1 MPSKPKIPTPEQSQ
15 VINEVLKNL
24 YTMESLSGS
33 LIGPAGSGK
42 TFTLQELAKEILKLH
57 CRDTVFFLTPTHKAN
72 RVLRGKLPKPLRS
85 NVSTIHRF
93 IGVRPKKNRDSK
105 DFVAPSPHILAQAA
119 LRLDS
124 RLRLVVIDESS
135 MVSQSFA
142 DHIEEVCQLAKQDIF
157 VLFCGDPY
165 QLPPVEKGEDIEE
178 DEVVYSKNMCKQ
190 FVASEFKLELF
201 QVKRHDGVILEGA
214 TKIRENFK
222 GRHSLASFAG
232 KDEHSEVKVFSKEGD
247 WKDSLVKQ
255 IKNGIEAQALCFTNA
270 SCRHLTDFVRY
281 SLYGPESR
289 YQWMPGE
296 KIFFPKYTE
305 LPTSVNIVTREG
317 SAMPIYSS
325 TKATIK
331 SVSIY
336 KDMPLKVGPYHY
348 QTPKTRQ
355 DRIFH
360 EEIFGDF
367 QEVVA
372 ETERG
377 HRVCFFYPVFQ
388 ELSYLRDWHRMVRRK
403 VSQLESRKII
413 TEECILWDDLA
424 AVKVCFP
431 TVYSEHVMTVH
442 NSQGSTFKN
451 AYLYS
456 DIEQCSSDFRN
467 SLLYV
472 ALTRASDAV
481 FPLIPTV
488 KP

>member
-1 MPSKPKIPTPEQSQ
+1 MSSKSKIPTPEQSQ

-57 CRDTVFFLTPTHKAN
+57 CRDTVIFLTPTHKASQ
-72 RVLRGKLPKPLRS
+72 VLRGKLPRALRS

-93 IGVRPKKNRDSK
+93 IGVRPKKNRDAK
-105 DFVAPSPHILAQAA
+105 EFVAPDAKALEKAA
-119 LRLDS
+119 KELDS

-142 DHIEEVCQLAKQDIF
+142 DHIDEVCQLVNQDIF

-165 QLPPVEKGEDIEE
+165 QLPPVEKGEDIAEE
-178 DEVVYSKNMCKQ
+178 EVVYSKNMCKQ
-190 FVASEFKLELF
+190 FVSSEFKLELF

-232 KDEHSEVKVFSKEGD
+232 KDKHSEVKVFSKEGD
-247 WKDSLVKQ
+247 WKDSLVKD
-255 IKNGIEAQALCFTNA
+255 IEKGIDAKALCFLNA
-270 SCRHLTDFVRY
+270 SCRDLTDFVRY

-289 YQWMPGE
+289 YQWMAGE
-296 KIFFPKYTE
+296 KILFPKYTD
-305 LPTSVNIVTREG
+305 LPASVNTVTPEG
-317 SAMPIYSS
+317 YTMPIYSS

-336 KDMPLKVGPYHY
+336 KDMPLRVGPYHY
-348 QTPKTRQ
+348 QTPKTQ
-355 DRIFH
+355 QGRIFH

-377 HRVCFFYPVFQ
+377 QRVCFFYPVFP
-388 ELSYLRDWHRMVRRK
+388 ELKHLKDWHRKVRRK
-403 VSQLESRKII
+403 VSQLEYSKII
-413 TEECILWDDLA
+413 PDQHILWDDLT
-424 AVKVCFP
+424 VVNVCFP
-431 TVYSEHVMTVH
+431 VVYSQYVMTVH

-456 DIEQCSSDFRN
+456 DIERCSSEFRN
-467 SLLYV
+467 ALLYV
-472 ALTRASDAV
+472 ALTRASNGV
-481 FPLIPTV
+481 FPLVPTV